1 MQYSSWQGKNDSE
14 PLLISKLG
22 FGTTRFKRENLND
35 QCGLEKCSSLVLSAL
50 EAGISY
56 FDVAPTYSFGFAEEI
71 LGIAFSNCTSHQP
84 YYVAGK
90 TGLLIDKTADE
101 ARVRIESSLKKMGL
115 SHFAFYSLWSVM
127 SYEEFEEARRPG
139 GVLDGIMRAHHE
151 GIVEH
156 VCISLHCDPSSA
168 LKILSEGLFEGVTI
182 SMNPLNYEGWLPLL
196 EFAKKHNVWVA
207 TMNSL
212 GGGMVP
218 RYPSLFRGLGDSRYS
233 VVQNSLRFISSFS
246 EVGTALSGMSTVDE
260 LIENCK
266 AFESP
271 IIEKPA
277 SQPRSFKVVVND
289 DLCTGCGY
297 CMPCSV
303 GINIPAMMQA
313 YNHLILLDS
322 VGSEASEV
330 QRANEMFQRARAHG
344 AELLHQKQCIGC
356 GKCQKVCTNKL
367 PIINRL
373 GEMRDLAE
381 RHCYTLPS
389 MKARLFRIVDQ
400 LRDCSKVAIW
410 PSCDYATRVLD
421 LIAEE
426 VDSAFDEKCEF
437 FNSSNSII
445 GTRFRGKVVHGAEEI
460 DALKIDAVVIMH
472 YRFQEELFAQL
483 SSELPQTVRILKLH
497 DDNDVDW
504 FNQAI
509 R

>member
-1 MQYSSWQGKNDSE
+1 MQYSLWQGKNDSE

-22 FGTTRFKRENLND
+22 FGTTRFRREDLND
-35 QCGLEKCSSLVLSAL
+35 QYGLERCSSLVLSAL
-50 EAGISY
+50 EAGITY

-71 LGIAFSNCTSHQP
+71 LGAAFSSYKSSRP
-84 YYVAGK
+84 FYVAGK

-101 ARVRIESSLKKMGL
+101 VRERIDSSLKKISL

-139 GVLDGIMRAHHE
+139 GVLDGIKRAHHE
-151 GIVEH
+151 GIIDH
-156 VCISLHCDPSSA
+156 VCISLHCDPPSA

-196 EFAKKHNVWVA
+196 EFAKKHNIWVA

-218 RYPSLFRGLGDSRYS
+218 RYSSLFRSLGDSRYS
-233 VVQNSLRFISSFS
+233 VVQNALRFISSFS
-246 EVGTALSGMSTVDE
+246 EVGTALSGMSTADE

-271 IIEKPA
+271 VVEKPA

-322 VGSEASEV
+322 GGSKVSEV
-330 QRANEMFQRARAHG
+330 QRANGMFQRARAQG
-344 AELLHQKQCIGC
+344 AELLHQKQCVAC

-367 PIINRL
+367 PIITRL
-373 GEMRDLAE
+373 GEMQNLAE
-381 RHCYTLPS
+381 RHCYTLLAIRS
-389 MKARLFRIVDQ
+389 RLSCIVDQ
-400 LRDCSKVAIW
+400 LRDCSKVAVW

-426 VDSAFDEKCEF
+426 VDSTFDEKCEY
-437 FNSSNSII
+437 FNSSNSIV
-445 GTRFRGKVVHGAEEI
+445 GNRFRGKVVHGLEEI
-460 DALKIDAVVIMH
+460 DALKIEAVIIMH
-472 YRFQEELFAQL
+472 YRFQEEIYSQL
-483 SSELPQTVRILKLH
+483 SSELPQTIRILKLH
-497 DDNDVDW
+497 DDSDVDW
-504 FNQAI
+504 FNQAV